1 MTHSTFTVIFVNSLL
16 GSKSDHQ
23 VADRCMACILIVSWI
38 LVTAEE
44 VREMYALGIEV
55 LLFFHIFVWLL
66 VKL

>member
-23 VADRCMACILIVSWI
+23 VADRCMACILIMGWI
-38 LVTAEE
+38 LVTKEV
-44 VREMYALGIEV
+44 VREMYALGIEA
-55 LLFFHIFVWLL
+55 LLFFHKFVLLL